1 MRFAPMLAALL
12 LGILKAQFAASRA
25 VSLDRRE
32 PFDLGWIEPYAPDEM
47 EKRSLEARKPFDLG
61 WIEPYAPD
69 EMEKRSLEARKPFD
83 LGWIQPYAPDEME
96 RRSPMD

>member
-12 LGILKAQFAASRA
+12 LGILKAQFAASRGIPRQGMSTSSLTQDFLA

-32 PFDLGWIEPYAPDEM
+32 
-47 EKRSLEARKPFDLG
+47 PFDLG